1 MILGA
6 RGAERH
12 LGPSGRR
19 ASAGRPPPRR
29 IDASAIACRLAEIET
44 QEAAWRAWFG
54 AAGATPIRVAY
65 EDLAADYEGTAR
77 RMARELGLAPPRAI
91 EFGERAMVAMV
102 DRVTEQWVGRCAQ
115 PHGLR

>member
-1 MILGA
+1 MTPA
-6 RGAERH
+6 RT
-12 LGPSGRR
+12 RR
-19 ASAGRPPPRR
+19 A
-29 IDASAIACRLAEIET
+29 
-44 QEAAWRAWFG
+44 F
-54 AAGATPIRVAY
+54 VAY

-91 EFGERAMVAMV
+91 DFGERAMVAMA